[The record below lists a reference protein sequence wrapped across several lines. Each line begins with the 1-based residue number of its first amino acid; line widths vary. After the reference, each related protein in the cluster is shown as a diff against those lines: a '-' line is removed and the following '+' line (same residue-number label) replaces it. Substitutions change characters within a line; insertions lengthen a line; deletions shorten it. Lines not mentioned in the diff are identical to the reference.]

1 MIDDDAALEKAVAK
15 LREPV
20 RIDPDLDR
28 RVMEAIERLP
38 ATAAHDAA
46 DRSVVSWLRRRR
58 TIRLSPLAGLA
69 AAAALAAVVFAGVR
83 FLGPERAAVVRTAAN
98 DTAAPISG
106 GAGASGAVTQFVL
119 VAPEAASV
127 AVVGDFNDWSF
138 SATPLERQAGDGVW
152 WVTVPLRPGRYRYA
166 FVVDGTTWRIDPTVP
181 ATEDEFGRPNS
192 VVTIGGA

>member
-1 MIDDDAALEKAVAK
+1 MTEHDAALARVVAALK
-15 LREPV
+15 EPV
-20 RIDPDLDR
+20 SIDPDLDR
-28 RVMEAIERLP
+28 RVMEAIERP
-38 ATAAHDAA
+38 PGTAAYVAEE
-46 DRSVVSWLRRRR
+46 RSLFAWLRRRR

-69 AAAALAAVVFAGVR
+69 AAAALATLMLGGVR
-83 FLGPERAAVVRTAAN
+83 LLGPDRTADVPVA
-98 DTAAPISG
+98 DGG
-106 GAGASGAVTQFVL
+106 GAAGAVMQFVL

-166 FVVDGTTWRIDPTVP
+166 FVVDGTTWRTDPTVP
-181 ATEDEFGRPNS
+181 ATEDEFGRANS

>member
-1 MIDDDAALEKAVAK
+1 VIDDDAALARAVAK
-15 LREPV
+15 LKEPV

-28 RVMEAIERLP
+28 RVMAAIEQLP
-38 ATAAHDAA
+38 APVTPEVG

-69 AAAALAAVVFAGVR
+69 AAAALAAVMFAGVR
-83 FLGPERAAVVRTAAN
+83 FLGPERAAVARTAAN
-98 DTAAPISG
+98 DTAAPS
-106 GAGASGAVTQFVL
+106 AGRADASGAVMQFVL

-166 FVVDGTTWRIDPTVP
+166 FVVDGSTWRTDPTVP